1 LGELVAYCRLIIITI
16 DYFVQRIRFLQANS
30 NYSGSDLVVRQ
41 KSQAAQR
48 KTNQMK
54 NDLNRNES
62 NPPTEDFNESKN
74 KQNTQQE

>member
-1 LGELVAYCRLIIITI
+1 
-16 DYFVQRIRFLQANS
+16 
-30 NYSGSDLVVRQ
+30 
-41 KSQAAQR
+41 
-48 KTNQMK
+48 MK